1 MKRFL
6 LRGLLYAIPLFIAVA
21 TIYIIDPYFLFSGK
35 EKYDKAK
42 FDIGYSFDQGRR
54 YKIFTYWNEPTDKI
68 ILGASEINLI
78 TEHNIPEG
86 GWHSMSYGGAPLQ
99 ESLRMYWEVSKKHRL
114 SKVIIAPEFIKYF
127 NAISSGNGDPYYAN
141 FSWNTSQSKKAF
153 DIYNNKLDYFI
164 DKYTLKSTW
173 EYLSSLFFNVGV
185 KSVPRL
191 TKEAFWKSQMDYAH
205 EIYDGNT
212 IFTEKISEIMD
223 LFRTIKNDADK
234 NKTEILIVIPVQHV
248 DLLKTEF
255 QPRVYHVYKEYIKS
269 LAEIFGEVY
278 YFAYTSGNSEDDT
291 MFSDPFHYLSPDLYL
306 DNIFNGDESSFILTP
321 NTVENKLDSIK
332 KILYPNE

>member
-6 LRGLLYAIPLFIAVA
+6 LRGSLFSIPLFIVFLA
-21 TIYIIDPYFLFSGK
+21 IYIIDPYYLFTNKS
-35 EKYDKAK
+35 KYDETKY
-42 FDIGYSFDQGRR
+42 DIGYSFDQGRR

-78 TEHNIPEG
+78 NEHNIPER
-86 GWHSMSYGGAPLQ
+86 GWHSLSYGGAPLQ
-99 ESLRMYWEVSKKHRL
+99 ESLRMYWEVSKAHHL

-173 EYLSSLFFNVGV
+173 SYLSSQFSKIGV
-185 KSVPRL
+185 HSVPNS

-205 EIYDGNT
+205 EIYEGNT
-212 IFTEKISEIMD
+212 VFEDKKTEIID
-223 LFRTIKNDADK
+223 LFRDIKQDADQ
-234 NKTEILIVIPVQHV
+234 NKTEILIILPIQHI

-255 QPRVYHVYKEYIKS
+255 QPMVFTIYKEYIKS

-278 YFAYTSGNSEDDT
+278 YFAYTPGYSEDYT
-291 MFSDPFHYLSPDLYL
+291 KFSDPFHYLSADLYL
-306 DNIFNGDESSFILTP
+306 DNIFNWDECSFILTP
-321 NTVENKLDSIK
+321 NTVEEKLDSIK
-332 KILYPNE
+332 NILHPNE

>member
-6 LRGLLYAIPLFIAVA
+6 LRCFLYAIPLFIVIA
-21 TIYIIDPYFLFSGK
+21 TIYIIDPYYLFSSK

-42 FDIGYSFDQGRR
+42 VDLGYSFDQGRR

-78 TEHNIPEG
+78 TEHNIPED

-99 ESLRMYWEVSKKHRL
+99 ESLRMYWEVSKNHCL

-141 FSWNTSQSKKAF
+141 FSWNTSQSKKAL
-153 DIYNNKLDYFI
+153 DIYYNKLDYFI

-173 EYLSSLFFNVGV
+173 GYLSSLFSNVGV
-185 KSVPRL
+185 KSVPKS
-191 TKEAFWKSQMDYAH
+191 TKEAFWKSQMNYAH
-205 EIYDGNT
+205 EVYDSNT
-212 IFTEKISEIMD
+212 IFTDKISEIMN
-223 LFRTIKNDADK
+223 LFRSIKNDADN
-234 NKTEILIVIPVQHV
+234 NKTEIIIVLPVQHV

-255 QPRVYHVYKEYIKS
+255 QPRVYNIYKEYIKS
-269 LAEIFGEVY
+269 LTEIFGKVY
-278 YFAYTSGNSEDDT
+278 YFAYTSGISEDDT

-306 DNIFNGDESSFILTP
+306 DNIFHRDESSFILTY
-321 NTVENKLDSIK
+321 NTVEEKLDSIK
-332 KILYPNE
+332 NIMNHNE